1 MKIDKDRDKL
11 CQLLFAA
18 QTVITDY
25 MDMTSNYEA
34 QKLVDEIETA
44 RRMGDQLSIEEKV
57 DKAMNDANLNIEGKL
72 QGRWVPIE
80 DAPFEEKE

>member
-1 MKIDKDRDKL
+1 MKVDKDRDKL

-34 QKLVDEIETA
+34 QKLVDEIEKT
-44 RRMGDQLSIEEKV
+44 LT
-57 DKAMNDANLNIEGKL
+57 
-72 QGRWVPIE
+72 
-80 DAPFEEKE
+80 KEYKRILK